1 MAEETNEKPKP
12 KLTLSLGAGKGAA
25 LQPRGPKTVTVEV
38 RKRRV
43 IAKPGTG
50 GAAQPAAPETETE
63 RLERKAHEIESSSFL
78 TEEERKN
85 RLKALQHAIK
95 YAKEEE
101 QKKVEAAAR
110 KEEEKQQRIKEGL
123 PAEEPQAESASQQRQ
138 PSRTAQRRKQEDE
151 EDEPDLSAGPIK
163 YSVTRG
169 PAAAVAE
176 DEESASAK
184 AAKKAN
190 KLALTKKTVSNE
202 SKKGKLDTSGKGR
215 KITVTNF
222 DQEDRQRSLAS
233 VKRAREKARRHMV
246 DDGKPKEKLFRE
258 VIIPETI
265 TVGELANRMS
275 EKSADIVRSL
285 MKLGVMAT
293 INQNIDA
300 DTAELIV
307 TEFGHKFKRVTDAD
321 VEKVIEE
328 DVDSSESLVSRP
340 PVVTIMGHVDH
351 GKTSL
356 LDALRSAKVAEGEA
370 GGITQHIGSYQVELP
385 GKGLVTFI
393 DTPGHEAFTE
403 MRARGAKVTD
413 IVVLVVAADDGIMA
427 QTVEAINHAKA
438 AGVPIIVA
446 INKIDKPDANPT
458 RVRNELLQHELVSE
472 ELGGDILTVEVSAK
486 QRLNLDKLLEAILL
500 QAEMLDLKA
509 NPDRSAIGSVIE
521 SRIDKGRGVV
531 ATVIVQRGTLRIGD
545 IVVAGLAYGRVRALL
560 NDRLETIKDA
570 GPSSPVEI
578 LGLSEAP
585 MAGEQFSV
593 VSEEKQAR
601 EIVEYR
607 LDKAKKAKAVAESKT
622 AMDRLFAGGQQDK
635 KRLAVVIKGDVQGSI
650 EAIAGSLEKITND
663 EVEVKVIHS
672 AAGAVTESDVTLANA
687 SNAMIIAFNVRANAQ
702 AREMAH
708 RDKIEIRYYSIIYQ
722 VVDEVKAALTGLLSP
737 IQREQFIG
745 YAEIRDVFNITKVG
759 KVAGCYV
766 TEGFVK
772 RGAGVR
778 LLRDNV
784 VIHEG
789 KLKTLKRFKDEVKEV
804 QQGYE
809 CGMAFENYDD
819 IKKGDV
825 IECYEIIQEAAKLT
839 A

>member
-1 MAEETNEKPKP
+1 MAEENEKPKP
-12 KLTLSLGAGKGAA
+12 KLTLSLGAGAKAA
-25 LQPRGPKTVTVEV
+25 PLAPRGPKTVTVEV

-43 IAKPGTG
+43 IAKPGT
-50 GAAQPAAPETETE
+50 AAPQAEESETE
-63 RLERKAHEIESSSFL
+63 RLERKAHEIEASSFL

-101 QKKVEAAAR
+101 QKKIDVAAK
-110 KEEEKQQRIKEGL
+110 KEQEKQQRIKEGL
-123 PAEEPQAESASQQRQ
+123 PEEEAKPEFQR
-138 PSRTAQRRKQEDE
+138 SRTAQRRRNDDE
-151 EDEPDLSAGPIK
+151 PEEEPDLTNGPIK
-163 YSVTRG
+163 YSVTR
-169 PAAAVAE
+169 PAAPIVAAAE
-176 DEESASAK
+176 EEESASAK
-184 AAKKAN
+184 AAKKAG
-190 KLALTKKTVSNE
+190 KLALAKKTVSNNSE
-202 SKKGKLDTSGKGR
+202 GKKGKLDTSKSHSR

-222 DQEDRQRSLAS
+222 DQEDRQRSMAS

-246 DDGKPKEKLFRE
+246 DNTPKEKLFRE
-258 VIIPETI
+258 VTIPENI
-265 TVGELANRMS
+265 TVAELANRMS

-328 DVDSSESLVSRP
+328 ETDAEELLKPRP

-356 LDALRSAKVAEGEA
+356 LDALRSADVAAGEA
-370 GGITQHIGSYQVELP
+370 GGITQHIGSYQVALP
-385 GKGLVTFI
+385 GRGLVTFI

-446 INKIDKPDANPT
+446 INKIDKQDANPT
-458 RVRNELLQHELVSE
+458 RVRNELLQHELVAE

-486 QRLNLDKLLEAILL
+486 QKLNLDKLLETILL
-500 QAEMLDLKA
+500 QAEMLNLRA
-509 NPDRSAIGSVIE
+509 NPDRTAIGSIIE
-521 SRIDKGRGVV
+521 SRIDKGRGAV
-531 ATVIVQRGTLRIGD
+531 ATVIVQRGTLKVGD
-545 IVVAGLAYGRVRALL
+545 IVVAGTAYGRVRALL
-560 NDRLETIKDA
+560 DDKLQPIKEG
-570 GPSSPVEI
+570 GPSAPVEI

-593 VSEEKQAR
+593 VTEEKQAR

-607 LDKAKKAKAVAESKT
+607 SEKAKSTRAASESKT
-622 AMDRLFAGGQQDK
+622 AMERLFAGGQQDK
-635 KRLAVVIKGDVQGSI
+635 KRLTVVIKGDVQGSI

-663 EVEVKVIHS
+663 EVEVKVLH
-672 AAGAVTESDVTLANA
+672 AAVGAVTESDITLANA

-702 AREMAH
+702 AREMAN

-759 KVAGCYV
+759 KVGGCYV

-809 CGMAFENYDD
+809 CGMAFENYED
-819 IKKGDV
+819 IKQGDV
-825 IECYEIIQEAAKLT
+825 IECYEIVQEAAKLT
-839 A
+839 G

>member
-1 MAEETNEKPKP
+1 MADEANEKPKP
-12 KLTLSLGAGKGAA
+12 KLTLSLGAGKGAPLA
-25 LQPRGPKTVTVEV
+25 PRGPKTVTVEV

-43 IAKPGTG
+43 IAKPGAG
-50 GAAQPAAPETETE
+50 GAAAQPPVDETEAQ

-110 KEEEKQQRIKEGL
+110 KEEEKAQRVKEGL
-123 PAEEPQAESASQQRQ
+123 PAEEEKTEEVTQRQ
-138 PSRTAQRRKQEDE
+138 PSRNAQRRKQDE
-151 EDEPDLSAGPIK
+151 EEEALDLSQGPIK
-163 YSVTRG
+163 YSVNRG
-169 PAAAVAE
+169 PAAAVATAE
-176 DEESASAK
+176 GEESASAK
-184 AAKKAN
+184 AAKKAG
-190 KLALTKKTVSNE
+190 KLALAKKAVSTDN
-202 SKKGKLDTSGKGR
+202 KKGKVENNKGR

-246 DDGKPKEKLFRE
+246 DSTPKEKLFRE

-328 DVDSSESLVSRP
+328 EGDAAETLQPRP

-356 LDALRSAKVAEGEA
+356 LDALRSADVAAGEA

-385 GKGLVTFI
+385 GKGKVTFI

-427 QTVEAINHAKA
+427 QTVEALNHAKA

-458 RVRNELLQHELVSE
+458 RVRNELLQYELVSE
-472 ELGGDILTVEVSAK
+472 ELGGDVLTVEVSAK
-486 QRLNLDKLLEAILL
+486 QKLNLDKLLEAILL

-509 NPDRSAIGSVIE
+509 NPERSAIGSVIE

-531 ATVIVQRGTLRIGD
+531 ATVIVQRGTLKVGD
-545 IVVAGLAYGRVRALL
+545 IVVAGTAYGRVRALL
-560 NDRLETIKDA
+560 DDKLATIKDA
-570 GPSSPVEI
+570 GPSAPVEI

-593 VSEEKQAR
+593 VTEEKQAR

-607 LDKAKKAKAVAESKT
+607 SEKAKKAKAVAESKT
-622 AMDRLFAGGQQDK
+622 AMDRLFAGGQADK

-672 AAGAVTESDVTLANA
+672 AVGAVTESDITLANA

-702 AREMAH
+702 AREMAN

-745 YAEIRDVFNITKVG
+745 YAEIREVFNITKVG
-759 KVAGCYV
+759 KVGGCYV

-819 IKKGDV
+819 IKPKDV
-825 IECYEIIQEAAKLT
+825 IECYEIIQEAAKLVG
-839 A
+839 

>member
-1 MAEETNEKPKP
+1 MADEAEKPKP
-12 KLTLSLGAGKGAA
+12 KLTLSLGAGKGA
-25 LQPRGPKTVTVEV
+25 LSTPRGPKTVTVEV
-38 RKRRV
+38 RKRRI
-43 IAKPGTG
+43 IAKPGQG
-50 GAAQPAAPETETE
+50 GAAAVPAAPETETE

-101 QKKVEAAAR
+101 QKKVAAAAR
-110 KEEEKQQRIKEGL
+110 KEEEKAQRVKEGL
-123 PAEEPQAESASQQRQ
+123 PTIEEEQEAVRPV
-138 PSRTAQRRKQEDE
+138 SRTAQRRKTDEE
-151 EDEPDLSAGPIK
+151 EDEPDLSNGPIK
-163 YSVTRG
+163 YSVNRG
-169 PAAAVAE
+169 PAAAVPV

-184 AAKKAN
+184 AAKKAG
-190 KLALTKKTVSNE
+190 KLALAKKSVSPSE
-202 SKKGKLDTSGKGR
+202 SKKGKVENNKGR

-222 DQEDRQRSLAS
+222 DQEDRQRSMAS

-246 DDGKPKEKLFRE
+246 DNTPKDKLFRE
-258 VIIPETI
+258 VTIPETI
-265 TVGELANRMS
+265 TVAELANRMT

-293 INQNIDA
+293 INQSIDA

-328 DVDSSESLVSRP
+328 EQDAPETLKPRP

-356 LDALRSAKVAEGEA
+356 LDALRSADVAAGEA
-370 GGITQHIGSYQVELP
+370 GGITQHIGSYQVALP

-458 RVRNELLQHELVSE
+458 RVRNELLQHELVAE
-472 ELGGDILTVEVSAK
+472 ELGGDVLTVEVSAK
-486 QRLNLDKLLEAILL
+486 QKLNLDKLLEAILL
-500 QAEMLDLKA
+500 QAEVLDLKA
-509 NPDRSAIGSVIE
+509 NPDRTAIGSIIE

-531 ATVIVQRGTLRIGD
+531 ATVIVQRGTLKIGD
-545 IVVAGLAYGRVRALL
+545 IVVAGTAYGRVRALL
-560 NDRLETIKDA
+560 DDKLETIKEA
-570 GPSSPVEI
+570 GPSAPVEI

-593 VSEEKQAR
+593 VTEEKQAR

-607 LDKAKKAKAVAESKT
+607 SEKAKYNRAASESKT
-622 AMDRLFAGGQQDK
+622 AMERLFAGSQHDK
-635 KRLAVVIKGDVQGSI
+635 KRLTVVIKGDVQGSI

-663 EVEVKVIHS
+663 EVEVRVLHS
-672 AAGAVTESDVTLANA
+672 AVGAVTESDITLANA

-702 AREMAH
+702 AREMAN

-759 KVAGCYV
+759 KVGGCYV

-809 CGMAFENYDD
+809 CGMAFETYED
-819 IKKGDV
+819 IKPQDV

-839 A
+839 G

>member
-1 MAEETNEKPKP
+1 MSDEANEKPKP

-25 LQPRGPKTVTVEV
+25 LAPRGPKTVTVEV

-43 IAKPGTG
+43 IAKPGAAG
-50 GAAQPAAPETETE
+50 GTAAPAAPETETE

-110 KEEEKQQRIKEGL
+110 KEAEKAQRVKEGL
-123 PAEEPQAESASQQRQ
+123 PAEEEKQEEVRQ
-138 PSRTAQRRKQEDE
+138 PSRNAQRRKNDDE
-151 EDEPDLSAGPIK
+151 EEEIDLSAGPIK
-163 YSVTRG
+163 YSVNRG
-169 PAAAVAE
+169 PAAAAAAA
-176 DEESASAK
+176 DEESASSK
-184 AAKKAN
+184 AAKKAG
-190 KLALTKKTVSNE
+190 KLALAKKPVSNE
-202 SKKGKLDTSGKGR
+202 GKKGKIENNKGR

-233 VKRAREKARRHMV
+233 VKRAREKARRHMAEST
-246 DDGKPKEKLFRE
+246 PKDKLFRE

-293 INQNIDA
+293 INQSIDA

-328 DVDSSESLVSRP
+328 EGDAEETLKSRP

-356 LDALRSAKVAEGEA
+356 LDALRSADVAAGEA

-385 GKGLVTFI
+385 GKGKVTFI

-427 QTVEAINHAKA
+427 QTVEALNHAKA

-458 RVRNELLQHELVSE
+458 RVRNELLQYELVSE
-472 ELGGDILTVEVSAK
+472 ELGGDVLTVEVSAK
-486 QRLNLDKLLEAILL
+486 QKLNLDKLLEAILL

-509 NPDRSAIGSVIE
+509 NPERAAIGSVIE

-531 ATVIVQRGTLRIGD
+531 ATVIVQRGTLKVGD
-545 IVVAGLAYGRVRALL
+545 IVVAGTAYGRVRALL
-560 NDRLETIKDA
+560 DDKFETIREA
-570 GPSSPVEI
+570 GPSSPAEI

-593 VSEEKQAR
+593 VTEEKQAR

-607 LDKAKKAKAVAESKT
+607 SEKAKKAKAVAESKT

-672 AAGAVTESDVTLANA
+672 AVGAVTESDITLANA

-702 AREMAH
+702 AREMAN

-737 IQREQFIG
+737 IHREQFIG
-745 YAEIRDVFNITKVG
+745 YAEIREVFNITKVG
-759 KVAGCYV
+759 KVGGCMV

-809 CGMAFENYDD
+809 CGMAFENYED
-819 IKKGDV
+819 IKPKDV

-839 A
+839 G